1 MFNERTC
8 GTKEAAI
15 ERVSKKKRY
24 EDAEYFE
31 GDIPKDYKWF
41 Y

>member
-1 MFNERTC
+1 MFTERTC

-15 ERVSKKKRY
+15 ERVSELKKRY

-31 GDIPKDYKWF
+31 GDIQ
-41 Y
+41 